1 MFLFAST
8 FRLSFVRFFFSYKG
22 LSSFSSLDCLFVGYF
37 SQNEC
42 PPSWL
47 NSNLDSYIAY
57 EKQKTLRIKENDVYF
72 AVGQENLNET

>member
-1 MFLFAST
+1 MT
-8 FRLSFVRFFFSYKG
+8 IVFVRFLVPSLFCTVFFSYKG
-22 LSSFSSLDCLFVGYF
+22 LSIFSLLDCRFVRYF

-57 EKQKTLRIKENDVYF
+57 EKQKTLRIKEM
-72 AVGQENLNET
+72 TST

>member
-1 MFLFAST
+1 MT
-8 FRLSFVRFFFSYKG
+8 IVFVRFLIPSLFCTVFFSYKG
-22 LSSFSSLDCLFVGYF
+22 LSIFSSLDCRFVRYF

-57 EKQKTLRIKENDVYF
+57 EKQKTLRIKEMTCTL
-72 AVGQENLNET
+72 Q

>member
-1 MFLFAST
+1 MT
-8 FRLSFVRFFFSYKG
+8 IVFVRFLVLSLFCTFFFSYKG
-22 LSSFSSLDCLFVGYF
+22 LSIFSSLDCLFVGYF

-57 EKQKTLRIKENDVYF
+57 EKQKTLRIKEMTCTL
-72 AVGQENLNET
+72 Q